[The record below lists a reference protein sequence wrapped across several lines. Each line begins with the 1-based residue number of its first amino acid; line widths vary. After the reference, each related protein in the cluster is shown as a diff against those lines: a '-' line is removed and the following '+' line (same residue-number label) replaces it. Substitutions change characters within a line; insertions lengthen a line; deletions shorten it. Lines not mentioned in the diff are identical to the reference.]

1 MALSFWARTSGTWIN
16 VATVLAGT
24 AVGLGLRARLS
35 ANLQSIVVQG
45 VGLLT
50 LWLGVQM
57 ADRLGAVRAG
67 PIAGPVLGLLAIAIG
82 GICGEVLQI
91 EARLNAIGDWLKR
104 RFRGRGRFTEGFVA
118 ASLLFCVGPLTLVGS
133 LNNGLTG
140 DDTLLVLKAAM
151 DGISAIALTASYG
164 IGTGFSL
171 ATILVYQGG
180 LSLAAGALATLVPDP
195 ASDPHILLATGVGGL
210 TVLGLGLNL
219 LAVARIRVASFL
231 PAIALAPVIY
241 AIAIGVAGRL

>member
-16 VATVLAGT
+16 VATVFIGT
-24 AVGLGLRARLS
+24 ASGLGLRSRLS
-35 ANLQSIVVQG
+35 ADLQRIVVQG

-57 ADRLGAVRAG
+57 AASLNAVQAGPVAG
-67 PIAGPVLGLLAIAIG
+67 PILGLLAIVLG
-82 GICGEVLQI
+82 GICGELLQI

-104 RFRGRGRFTEGFVA
+104 HFRGRGRFTEGFVA

-140 DDTLLVLKAAM
+140 DDTLLALKAAM
-151 DGISAIALTASYG
+151 DGISAIALAASYG
-164 IGTGFSL
+164 IGAGFSI
-171 ATILVYQGG
+171 ATIATYQGG
-180 LSLAAGALATLVPDP
+180 LSLAAGALSTAIPEP

-210 TVLGLGLNL
+210 SVLGLGLNL
-219 LAVARIRVASFL
+219 LEVARIRVASFL
-231 PAIALAPVIY
+231 PAIALAPIIY
-241 AIAIGVAGRL
+241 AVAVWVLA

>member
-16 VATVLAGT
+16 IATVLVGT
-24 AVGLGLRARLS
+24 AGGLGLRSRLS
-35 ANLQSIVVQG
+35 SNLQGIVVQG

-50 LWLGVQM
+50 LWLGMQM
-57 ADRLGAVRAG
+57 AGGLGAVQAG
-67 PIAGPVLGLLAIAIG
+67 PIDGPILGLLAIAIG
-82 GICGEVLQI
+82 GICGEILQI

-140 DDTLLVLKAAM
+140 DDTLLALKAAM

-164 IGTGFSL
+164 IGPGFSIL
-171 ATILVYQGG
+171 TIAIYQGG
-180 LSLAAGALATLVPDP
+180 LSLAAGALTTIIPEPATDP
-195 ASDPHILLATGVGGL
+195 RILLATGVGGL

-219 LAVARIRVASFL
+219 LEVSRIRVASFL
-231 PAIALAPVIY
+231 PAIALAPFIY
-241 AIAIGVAGRL
+241 AIAAWVLG